1 MKHLPSAN
9 AAPMAVGIQFSV
21 GLSALGSELNQIKQA
36 LQEPQQILTLRN
48 DLIADHDV
56 WVGQYTHPLCS
67 SVPDALQSVDSRNLR
82 FALTALSKIET
93 ELKAYT
99 ASFENKRL
107 AIVVGTSTSGIAD
120 NELLLKQYFQGQ
132 TDLSISHYPQ
142 EMSCLAKALQLYL
155 GWEGPAYTIST
166 ACSSSAKA
174 LAAGQRLLHA
184 DLADVVLVGG
194 VDTLCK
200 LTLNGFNSLESLSE
214 HICQPCGL
222 NRDGINIGE
231 AAAFFVLSKEQAP
244 VMLMGAG
251 LKCAMHPWTH
261 PPPLT

>member
-1 MKHLPSAN
+1 MKHLPSEN

-21 GLSALGSELNQIKQA
+21 GLSALGCELNQIKQA
-36 LQEPQQILTLRN
+36 LEQPQQTLSLRN
-48 DLIADHDV
+48 DLIADRDV

-67 SVPDALQSVDSRNLR
+67 SVPDALWSVDSRNLR
-82 FALTALSKIET
+82 FALTALSEIET

-142 EMSCLAKALQLYL
+142 EMSCLAKALQQYL

-231 AAAFFVLSKEQAP
+231 AAAFFCTK
-244 VMLMGAG
+244 
-251 LKCAMHPWTH
+251 
-261 PPPLT
+261 